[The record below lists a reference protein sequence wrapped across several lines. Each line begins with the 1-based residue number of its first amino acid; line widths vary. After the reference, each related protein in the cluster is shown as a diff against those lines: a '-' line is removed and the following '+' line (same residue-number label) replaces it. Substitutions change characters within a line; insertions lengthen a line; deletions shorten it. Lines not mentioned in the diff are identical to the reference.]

1 MLRPV
6 ILFALFC
13 GVFLSSCGIFR
24 KSPSTR
30 PDSSAKRDKELID
43 KYEQIIGQKIDPRK
57 SLALYQAVDGW
68 MGAPYKYGGNTR
80 RGTDCS
86 GFTGSIYK
94 DVYQKDIPRSSEDQY
109 VKAKHIK
116 RKHLQEGDLVFFKIE
131 DKKKASH
138 VGLYLGN
145 NKFVHASTKRGVRID
160 DLEDEYYKKYYV
172 GAGRF
177 E

>member
-1 MLRPV
+1 MRRPV
-6 ILFALFC
+6 ILFTLFF
-13 GVFLSSCGIFR
+13 GVLLSSCGIFR
-24 KSPSTR
+24 KGPSTR

-57 SLALYQAVDGW
+57 SLPLYQAVDGW
-68 MGAPYKYGGNTR
+68 IGAPYKYGGNTR

-94 DVYQKDIPRSSEDQY
+94 DVYKKDIPRSSEDQY

-138 VGLYLGN
+138 VGVYLGN

-160 DLEDEYYKKYYV
+160 DLSDEYYKKYYI

>member
-1 MLRPV
+1 MRRPV
-6 ILFALFC
+6 MLVALFC
-13 GVFLSSCGIFR
+13 GVFLSSCGLFR
-24 KSPSTR
+24 KGPSMR

-43 KYEQIIGQKIDPRK
+43 KYEQLIGQKIDPRK

-86 GFTGSIYK
+86 GFTGCIYR
-94 DVYQKDIPRSSEDQY
+94 DVYKKDIPRSSEDQY
-109 VKAKHIK
+109 IQAKHVK